1 MEDPHPVENIDRLGC
16 PRSLPPS
23 SKCLDTS
30 PVVHNIKTKQHNFGS
45 EVTIRNVSH
54 QHNLTVTIMIEN
66 ILPGISQN
74 SEVNKSFA
82 AGMSN
87 ESLVVE
93 P

>member
-1 MEDPHPVENIDRLGC
+1 MP
-16 PRSLPPS
+16 SLPPS
-23 SKCLDTS
+23 LLEFLDTS

-74 SEVNKSFA
+74 SEVNESFA